1 MQSTDFSCGP
11 AALATVLQ
19 NMGINS
25 TEEELKVLAGT
36 DTSGTSMYGL
46 VRAAQL

>member
-1 MQSTDFSCGP
+1 MQSTGYSCGP

-19 NMGINS
+19 NIGIS
-25 TEEELKVLAGT
+25 VTEGELKVLAGT
-36 DTSGTSMYGL
+36 DASGTSMYGL